1 MYITVSSLKRDSI
14 NKLLP
19 FFCRYMRWCVCNNVC
34 NELVLFALLE
44 DTFVGILHTVHK
56 QIYEPIT
63 FELNYNW
70 HILEVI

>member
-1 MYITVSSLKRDSI
+1 
-14 NKLLP
+14 
-19 FFCRYMRWCVCNNVC
+19 MRWCVCNNVC

-56 QIYEPIT
+56 QIYEQLT